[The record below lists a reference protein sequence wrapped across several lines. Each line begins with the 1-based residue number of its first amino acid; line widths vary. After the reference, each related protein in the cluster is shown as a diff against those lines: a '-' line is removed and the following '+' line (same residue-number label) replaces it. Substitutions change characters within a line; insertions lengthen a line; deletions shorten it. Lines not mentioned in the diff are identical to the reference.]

1 MECVTHSNLLQELEL
16 HWLTQYSEQATGQI
30 TEERGFEFRQS
41 KRFFLLHSFQTNNE
55 HHPASYTMGMEWE
68 GWGRGVNRRAMNV
81 TSAETC
87 EEFEMVFHAFVTQCL
102 FKQKNKF
109 KSH

>member
-1 MECVTHSNLLQELEL
+1 
-16 HWLTQYSEQATGQI
+16 
-30 TEERGFEFRQS
+30 
-41 KRFFLLHSFQTNNE
+41 
-55 HHPASYTMGMEWE
+55 MGMEWE